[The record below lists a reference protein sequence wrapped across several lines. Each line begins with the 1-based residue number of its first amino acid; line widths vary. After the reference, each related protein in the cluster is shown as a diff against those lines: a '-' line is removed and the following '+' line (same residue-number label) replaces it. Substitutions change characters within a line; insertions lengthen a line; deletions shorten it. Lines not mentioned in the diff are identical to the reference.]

1 MREKRKGVWELRV
14 YLGQDEQG
22 KVRHR
27 QVTFHGA
34 KREAQRALTRFAGEL
49 DKGEAARDQALL
61 ESSANPDWGPGT
73 TFNYALE
80 GWRLNGWADL
90 SPNTTKR
97 YQSLWDVHIRSSIG
111 TKRIAATGPY
121 EVECFLRDMKGRGQS
136 KSSVHQTRAMLHR
149 ACRLARK
156 WSGNQLPNPVSDT
169 ELPEWKLGEQ
179 LAEQRSPT
187 VEEVRAILAAAAE
200 VDCRLTAFIRVV
212 AATGARRS
220 EICALLWS
228 DINYHDSSIVV
239 DKATVAVDGVEIKG
253 PKNRASIRCIAI
265 DSGTLAQ
272 LQLLREEREA
282 IAAECGVA
290 IAEDGFVF
298 ATDPTGDQ
306 PPHPDGMTHAF
317 ARLRKQAGVA
327 TDIHLH
333 SLRHFQSTE
342 LDPVISEAQKQA
354 RMGWATVH
362 MARHYTDRITEE
374 DMKAA
379 THIGGLLGG
388 RQLGSSESTQRS
400 AVRFPKGADSERVS

>member
-1 MREKRKGVWELRV
+1 M
-14 YLGQDEQG
+14 
-22 KVRHR
+22 
-27 QVTFHGA
+27 
-34 KREAQRALTRFAGEL
+34 
-49 DKGEAARDQALL
+49 
-61 ESSANPDWGPGT
+61 
-73 TFNYALE
+73 
-80 GWRLNGWADL
+80 
-90 SPNTTKR
+90 
-97 YQSLWDVHIRSSIG
+97 HIRSSIG
-111 TKRIAATGPY
+111 DKRISATGPY
-121 EVECFLRDMKGRGQS
+121 EVERFLRDMKARGQS

-156 WSGNQLPNPVSDT
+156 WSGNLLPNPVTDT

-220 EICALLWS
+220 EICALRWS
-228 DINYHDSSIVV
+228 DINYRASSIVV
-239 DKATVAVDGVEIKG
+239 DEATVAADGVEIKG
-253 PKNRASIRCIAI
+253 PKNRASIRRIAI

-282 IAAECGVA
+282 IAAECGVT
-290 IAEDGFVF
+290 IGTDGFVF
-298 ATDPTGDQ
+298 ATDPTGEQ

-317 ARLRKQAGVA
+317 ARLRKQAGVG

-374 DMKAA
+374 DIKAA
-379 THIGGLLGG
+379 THIGGLLGAE
-388 RQLGSSESTQRS
+388 QLRIEASTRRS
-400 AVRFPKGADSERVS
+400 AVRFPKDADSKRVS